1 VPEIFRRTNQTP
13 GVRCTCFAFAT
24 VTVNWLTAAYASLP
38 YSQCKRTTDKDKTLI
53 GYFCNH
59 FRHLSLTQLNQNWLE
74 NKKSLQV
81 VDRVGHVPCGDEGG
95 YRPRP
100 RTCKALFEKFFKC
113 CAPQAR
119 NTTICRSAKERNT
132 AVFCGLQK
140 KNQLSKKIE
149 IFTISSHPSQ
159 FWGHRWTLERG
170 QGSQEFF
177 EIRPLCDDIH

>member
-1 VPEIFRRTNQTP
+1 MPEIFRRTNQTP

-140 KNQLSKKIE
+140 KIRLQKKLNE
-149 IFTISSHPSQ
+149 ITISSRRCRFS
-159 FWGHRWTLERG
+159 GHLWTLATV
-170 QGSQEFF
+170 QDFPEFF
-177 EIRPLCDDIH
+177 EIQQLCDDIR